1 MAVPLRES
9 TTALFFTSPIVK
21 GVIFMDKFK
30 DPVFRKK
37 FHEAALKAGKYLKV
51 YFRRLAAPQ
60 RQMESETEMCIE
72 YLQDKET

>member
-1 MAVPLRES
+1 
-9 TTALFFTSPIVK
+9 
-21 GVIFMDKFK
+21 MDKFK